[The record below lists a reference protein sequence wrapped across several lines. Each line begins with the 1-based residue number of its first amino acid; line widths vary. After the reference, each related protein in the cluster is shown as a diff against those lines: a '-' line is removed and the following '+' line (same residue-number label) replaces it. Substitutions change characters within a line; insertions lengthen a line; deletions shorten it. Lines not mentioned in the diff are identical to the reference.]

1 MFGTTAQHLQQKQCL
16 NNQPAHQEECAFLA
30 DMSFLYLQRP
40 TDLLCSM
47 HTALSASQYQK
58 YQCLLMDW
66 IFSVLVQRDLL
77 SQLLQS
83 LISLMLRVEQL
94 LHKLEQYLVKYKENV
109 TLKQHRYLP
118 TTTQKGVCS
127 KVNMHWTANTEYK

>member
-1 MFGTTAQHLQQKQCL
+1 
-16 NNQPAHQEECAFLA
+16 
-30 DMSFLYLQRP
+30 
-40 TDLLCSM
+40 M

-118 TTTQKGVCS
+118 TTIQKGVCS